1 MSKTYTDDERVQIA
15 KKEYDN
21 LKKNNPVTINNG
33 KTTIG
38 YVSKVVNDKK
48 TGEQAYIITDGNP
61 KVQKPEKVNHVTV
74 LFQGSLGVDKTLQ
87 NPGEVKRDWWDNNK
101 QILNNIEKSYK
112 NPNIRFEPT
121 KQMKSS
127 AKTLNNAMDTYFN
140 AKFDTYGHSQ
150 SSTNVQY
157 ALGSLDSE
165 DKVNRM
171 NGTFVYQGP
180 NAFSMMTKKQR
191 DRVAKLKNR
200 IFNFVDEKDIV
211 PIGYRHPDWQMNCPY
226 IGTLVFVDS
235 KRKGMT
241 DQHMWGGYQFKN
253 GHLKVTKESLRE
265 FQKAKHAYNMR
276 AMKGQLTALERLKKK
291 LTKSGGVLSSGERIY
306 LEDSRALAVVSHA
319 SAEFE
324 AAMLSVVMVYQKGIQ
339 EVEKLWTETLTDAR
353 TIAVDLS
360 EGEILSA
367 LESVG
372 CSKQSIVAEPTN
384 DYKEKIHKA
393 KTMNDKFRQL
403 AQEIRSKINT
413 FVQKDQEL
421 SKQLKGLVS

>member
-1 MSKTYTDDERVQIA
+1 MTNFTDEERKLIAEQQYKNWNVNDE
-15 KKEYDN
+15 
-21 LKKNNPVTINNG
+21 VTVNGG

-38 YVSKVVNDKK
+38 YVSKVVNNKN

-61 KVQKPEKVNHVTV
+61 KVQKLEEVNHVTV
-74 LFQGSLGVDKTLQ
+74 LFQGSTGIDKIGE
-87 NPGEVKRDWWDNNK
+87 NPKEVKRDWLDNNAK
-101 QILNNIEKSYK
+101 ILNNINKSYRVSDA
-112 NPNIRFEPT
+112 ILEPT

-127 AKTLNNAMDTYFN
+127 AETLNNAMNKYSN
-140 AKFDTYGHSQ
+140 ATFDIYGHSQ
-150 SSTNVQY
+150 SSTNGQY
-157 ALGSLDSE
+157 ALGSLDS
-165 DKVNRM
+165 KKKLNRI
-171 NGTFVYQGP
+171 NGAFFYQGP
-180 NAFSMMTKKQR
+180 NAYCMMDKEQR
-191 DRVAKLKNR
+191 KMANRLKDR
-200 IFNFVDEKDIV
+200 IFNFVDDKDLV
-211 PIGYRHPDWQMNCPY
+211 PIGYELYPNH
-226 IGTLVFVDS
+226 IGTLIYVNS
-235 KRKGMT
+235 KKVGKI

-253 GHLKVTKESLRE
+253 GELNVSKESLKQFR
-265 FQKAKHAYNMR
+265 QAKHAYNMR
-276 AMKGQLTALERLKKK
+276 VIKGQLTALERLKKK
-291 LTKSGGVLSSGERIY
+291 LTKSGGGLSSGERIY

-324 AAMLSVVMVYQKGIQ
+324 AAMLSVVRVYQKGIQ
-339 EVEKLWTETLTDAR
+339 EAEKLWTETLTDAR
-353 TIAVDLS
+353 TIGVDLS

-372 CSKQSIVAEPTN
+372 CSKQDIVAEPTN